1 MKLEKNKILI
11 IGVIICVILF
21 IGVYASILLG
31 DDEAPTLDSN
41 QIPVPRLEDGQK
53 EYESKLDALN
63 DLKEVKQ
70 TNAPSIYDERLLDS
84 MGVYDPDL
92 LDKEKMRMVDSI
104 YRNGQI
110 KYSDR
115 YVYQKDS
122 TPKIDAIDQN
132 SNEQKVVMHKREET
146 KVKAIIDTKEM
157 ALEHLLFF
165 ASNPTE
171 DPSVNSKNTDNIIY
185 VRVDGTQTVKT
196 NFRLQM
202 RLEKEALIDGQRIPR
217 NTPLYGFISFK
228 PNRVAINIENI
239 NHQPTKLKAFD
250 LQDGSEGVYAENS
263 FRAEATQEVIGDV
276 VDDINIAGMPQVS
289 GIRKIFQR
297 NNRNIKVTVTDNYK
311 LILKSQ

>member
-115 YVYQKDS
+115 YVYQNDS
-122 TPKIDAIDQN
+122 TPKFDAIDQN
-132 SNEQKVVMHKREET
+132 SNEQMDALPKIEEKKVNS
-146 KVKAIIDTKEM
+146 IIDTKEM

-171 DPSVNSKNTDNIIY
+171 DPSVNSKNTDNMIY

-276 VDDINIAGMPQVS
+276 VDDINMAGMPQVN

-297 NNRNIKVTVTDNYK
+297 NNQNTKVTVINNYK

>member
-104 YRNGQI
+104 YKNGSI
-110 KYSDR
+110 
-115 YVYQKDS
+115 
-122 TPKIDAIDQN
+122 
-132 SNEQKVVMHKREET
+132 
-146 KVKAIIDTKEM
+146 
-157 ALEHLLFF
+157 
-165 ASNPTE
+165 
-171 DPSVNSKNTDNIIY
+171 
-185 VRVDGTQTVKT
+185 
-196 NFRLQM
+196 
-202 RLEKEALIDGQRIPR
+202 
-217 NTPLYGFISFK
+217 
-228 PNRVAINIENI
+228 
-239 NHQPTKLKAFD
+239 
-250 LQDGSEGVYAENS
+250 
-263 FRAEATQEVIGDV
+263 
-276 VDDINIAGMPQVS
+276 
-289 GIRKIFQR
+289 
-297 NNRNIKVTVTDNYK
+297 
-311 LILKSQ
+311 ILKTHIEMNPLKFHLRLSSQKQIP

>member
-31 DDEAPTLDSN
+31 DDEAPTLDGN

-92 LDKEKMRMVDSI
+92 LEKEKMQMVDSI

-122 TPKIDAIDQN
+122 TPKTDAIDQN
-132 SNEQKVVMHKREET
+132 SNEQKDAMPKIEEK
-146 KVKAIIDTKEM
+146 KVKAIIDAKE
-157 ALEHLLFF
+157 LSLGHLLFF

-171 DPSVNSKNTDNIIY
+171 DSSVNSKNTDNMIY

-276 VDDINIAGMPQVS
+276 VDDINMAGMPQVS

>member
-92 LDKEKMRMVDSI
+92 LEKEKMQMVDSI

-115 YVYQKDS
+115 YVYQDDS
-122 TPKIDAIDQN
+122 TPKINAIDQN
-132 SNEQKVVMHKREET
+132 IEDQKDLIPKTEEN
-146 KVKAIIDTKEM
+146 KVKTIIDTKEL

-165 ASNPTE
+165 ASNPAK
-171 DPSVNSKNTDNIIY
+171 DPTFDSKNTDNMIY
-185 VRVDGTQTVKT
+185 VRVDGTQTVKA

-202 RLEKEALIDGQRIPR
+202 RLEREALIDGQRISK

-239 NHQPTKLKAFD
+239 NHHPTKLKAFD

-263 FRAEATQEVIGDV
+263 FRTEATQEVIGDL
-276 VDDINIAGMPQVS
+276 VDDINMAGMPQVS

-297 NNRNIKVTVTDNYK
+297 NNRNIKVTVINNYK
-311 LILKSQ
+311 LILKAQ

>member
-92 LDKEKMRMVDSI
+92 LEKEKMQMVDSI

-132 SNEQKVVMHKREET
+132 SNEQKDVMSKIKEK
-146 KVKAIIDTKEM
+146 KVKAVIDTKEM
-157 ALEHLLFF
+157 ALGHLLFF

-171 DPSVNSKNTDNIIY
+171 DPSVNSKNTDNMIY

-263 FRAEATQEVIGDV
+263 FRAEATQEVISDV

>member
-104 YRNGQI
+104 YSQGRINYSENAYRNE
-110 KYSDR
+110 
-115 YVYQKDS
+115 
-122 TPKIDAIDQN
+122 TPKVPFKVIDSKTDSLRLELVPTI
-132 SNEQKVVMHKREET
+132 T
-146 KVKAIIDTKEM
+146 TKEIG
-157 ALEHLLFF
+157 LEHQLFF
-165 ASNPTE
+165 AS
-171 DPSVNSKNTDNIIY
+171 DPKENMQKPLKTDLFIP
-185 VRVDGTQTVKT
+185 VVVDGTQTVKT
-196 NFRLQM
+196 HYRLRM
-202 RLEKEALIDGQRIPR
+202 RLMKDAILNNVRIPR
-217 NTPLYGFISFK
+217 NTLIYGFVSFQ
-228 PNRVAINIENI
+228 PNRTKIEIENI
-239 NHQPTKLKAFD
+239 NHQSVKLKAFD
-250 LQDGSEGVYAENS
+250 LQDGSEGIYVENS
-263 FRAEATQEVIGDV
+263 FRADATREV
-276 VDDINIAGMPQVS
+276 VDDVIQDINIAGVPQIGGVK
-289 GIRKIFQR
+289 KIFQR
-297 NNRNIKVTVTDNYK
+297 NNRNIKVTVLNNYQ
-311 LILKSQ
+311 LVLKPKQ

>member
-92 LDKEKMRMVDSI
+92 LEREKMQMVDSI

-132 SNEQKVVMHKREET
+132 SNEQKDAMPKIEEK
-146 KVKAIIDTKEM
+146 KVKAIIDTKEL

-171 DPSVNSKNTDNIIY
+171 DPSVNSKNTDNMIY

>member
-104 YRNGQI
+104 YSQGRINYSENAYRNEPPKVPFKVI
-110 KYSDR
+110 EPKT
-115 YVYQKDS
+115 DS
-122 TPKIDAIDQN
+122 VRFELVPTI
-132 SNEQKVVMHKREET
+132 T
-146 KVKAIIDTKEM
+146 TKEIG
-157 ALEHLLFF
+157 LEHQLFF
-165 ASNPTE
+165 AS
-171 DPSVNSKNTDNIIY
+171 DPKENMQKPLNTDFFIP
-185 VRVDGTQTVKT
+185 VVVDGTQTVKT
-196 NFRLQM
+196 HYRLRM
-202 RLEKEALIDGQRIPR
+202 RVMKDAILNNVRIPR
-217 NTPLYGFISFK
+217 NTLIYGFVSFQ
-228 PNRVAINIENI
+228 PNRTIIEIENI
-239 NHQPTKLKAFD
+239 NHQSVKLNAFD
-250 LQDGSEGVYAENS
+250 LQDGSEGIYVENS
-263 FRAEATQEVIGDV
+263 FRADATREV
-276 VDDINIAGMPQVS
+276 VDDVIQDINIAGVPQIGGVK
-289 GIRKIFQR
+289 KIFQR
-297 NNRNIKVTVTDNYK
+297 NNRNIKVTVLNNYQ
-311 LILKSQ
+311 LVLKPKQ